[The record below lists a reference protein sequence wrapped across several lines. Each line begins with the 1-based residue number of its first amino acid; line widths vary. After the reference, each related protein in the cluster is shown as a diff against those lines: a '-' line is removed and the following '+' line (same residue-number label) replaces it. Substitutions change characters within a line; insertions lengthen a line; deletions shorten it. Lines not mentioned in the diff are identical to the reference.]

1 MNPLLLEQ
9 IVNEKKNGSSDEA
22 IGKKYGVTLKHI
34 EKAITKHYGI
44 NISNPLNAKKKIVNI
59 EPKSF
64 EPETTTVWSFKS
76 RGNWATHNGNYRG
89 NWSPYIPRNVIMKY
103 SKEGDLVL
111 DYFCGGGTT
120 AVESR
125 LLNRDF
131 IGIDIN
137 PNAIKLATENLN
149 FNGRLFAS
157 KISLRIGDARSLS
170 TILNN
175 SIDLICAHPPYAD
188 IVNYT
193 HNNPSD
199 LSSKGV
205 NDFLKEME
213 KVASESYRVLKPNS
227 YCAILIGDMRK
238 NKNVIPLGFWT
249 IEKYLAAGFSI
260 KELIIKRQHNCKTTG
275 FWYSNSVKYN
285 FLLLAHE
292 YLVVFQKISNKANQ
306 IPEDDTRITAKSFKV
321 DKKIYLESTTVWI
334 FSKNEWLG
342 KTISNLFKRYSAKK
356 PIFFTKGHKAGPCDL
371 IISTRADDIDASIK
385 YAEIN
390 LENEGIFAVI
400 CQDKRCKN
408 GLVKSS
414 VMDIEKKMRNNGVLK
429 QKELV
434 VVSIESENPEK
445 GRDLEIAHKYIIIYK
460 KVVS

>member
-44 NISNPLNAKKKIVNI
+44 NISNPLNAKKKIVSI

-76 RGNWATHNGNYRG
+76 RGSWATHNGNYRG
-89 NWSPYIPRNVIMKY
+89 NWAPYIPRNVIMKY

-149 FNGRLFAS
+149 FNGRLFTS

-175 SIDLICAHPPYAD
+175 SIDLICAHPH
-188 IVNYT
+188 I
-193 HNNPSD
+193 
-199 LSSKGV
+199 LS
-205 NDFLKEME
+205 
-213 KVASESYRVLKPNS
+213 
-227 YCAILIGDMRK
+227 
-238 NKNVIPLGFWT
+238 
-249 IEKYLAAGFSI
+249 
-260 KELIIKRQHNCKTTG
+260 
-275 FWYSNSVKYN
+275 
-285 FLLLAHE
+285 
-292 YLVVFQKISNKANQ
+292 
-306 IPEDDTRITAKSFKV
+306 
-321 DKKIYLESTTVWI
+321 
-334 FSKNEWLG
+334 
-342 KTISNLFKRYSAKK
+342 
-356 PIFFTKGHKAGPCDL
+356 
-371 IISTRADDIDASIK
+371 
-385 YAEIN
+385 
-390 LENEGIFAVI
+390 
-400 CQDKRCKN
+400 
-408 GLVKSS
+408 
-414 VMDIEKKMRNNGVLK
+414 RN
-429 QKELV
+429 
-434 VVSIESENPEK
+434 
-445 GRDLEIAHKYIIIYK
+445 
-460 KVVS
+460 